1 MRKNYFEHPITK
13 RFIDAF
19 PKFKA
24 DPEET
29 NAKYFWE
36 TWQASPFYDKS
47 LTEEDLQ
54 DIYYHLLAAYYNWH
68 YIYMDDLG
76 IALNTMHI
84 IEDYYPNCKER
95 LSLVKQMRGLSVE
108 EFEKSGINIS
118 SQGSNPKIATEMD
131 ELIDLVDSQNASFQ
145 LKSKE
150 QSLRAK
156 FMALYDGVMEE
167 FIDRFNPL
175 FVKLYSGVNSYL
187 YKNPLDPTLEQ
198 EEDN

>member
-1 MRKNYFEHPITK
+1 MRRNYFEKPITK

-36 TWQASPFYDKS
+36 TWQASPFYDES

-95 LSLVKQMRGLSVE
+95 LNLVKQMRDLSIE
-108 EFEKSGINIS
+108 EFEKSGININ